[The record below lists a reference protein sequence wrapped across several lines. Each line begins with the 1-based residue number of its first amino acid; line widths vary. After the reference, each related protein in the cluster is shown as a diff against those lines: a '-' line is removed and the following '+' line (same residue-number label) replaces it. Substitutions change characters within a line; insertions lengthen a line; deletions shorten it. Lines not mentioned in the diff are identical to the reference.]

1 MTNPED
7 VIVGKS
13 LEEVEADN
21 TNRVNS
27 PVPGEDRR
35 DDNVPI
41 LIPAGG
47 GQLGGQMGTG
57 QAGALG
63 GLPGIFGTEARED
76 GADTQSRD
84 NDQTSEN
91 SEA

>member
-13 LEEVEADN
+13 LEEVEANN

-41 LIPAGG
+41 LIPAAPPAI
-47 GQLGGQMGTG
+47 L
-57 QAGALG
+57 
-63 GLPGIFGTEARED
+63 
-76 GADTQSRD
+76 
-84 NDQTSEN
+84 
-91 SEA
+91 